1 VFTGIREI
9 MSMRYQGAVFT
20 RLGGKILA
28 CSLLFSCFGLF
39 SSVASAQLPELGSPS
54 TATGASTTARF
65 FGGATADNSVFFG
78 SSFGGDKPLD
88 IFTEVQVE
96 TAHVNTVG
104 NIYLLI
110 QLGADIFMRLESGEY
125 VVWDQTLPNLQATL
139 PGRTLQASEPIT
151 ILENVAFGPAGLL
164 GASLAIF
171 LAYDT
176 TAASG
181 ELYYSGV
188 PLSFSIDAE
197 VIEPVDPPSLTFYLS
212 NISQPII
219 QSRCIDC
226 HTTTGVAST
235 SELHYVN
242 SSVEGF
248 QQTNYNT
255 MLNYI
260 ENVPSGASLILS
272 QPQGLTAHGGGVQ
285 LSAGTEQLDDWITFV
300 TSAINEVASNGSG
313 TNVQSIFAA
322 VAKLDNEQTLRKAA
336 LLYAGRLPTDQET
349 ASVSGG
355 SEDDLANA
363 IRSLMSGANFESFLM
378 ETANDRLL
386 SEAFTASLFSV
397 VNRNYY
403 PNSFQYFQVPNAA
416 GSDKR
421 LTAEAVAQEPLR
433 LIAHVVTNDK
443 PYTEVLTADYIM
455 VNPFSAEVYG
465 GNVTFDDPGD
475 PDEWREGRI
484 TEYYRCTV
492 CGQNNPNASYNIATD
507 YPHAGLLNSPAYLAR
522 FPSTETNRNRARAR
536 WAYYF
541 FLGVDI
547 EGLSERTTDQS
558 ALADENNP
566 TLNNENCIVCHN
578 IMDPVAGAFQNYGN
592 QGFYKDQPGG
602 LHALPGSYRFDQDSD
617 YQFGDNWYSDMLAP
631 GFGEELAPDSDNSI
645 QWLADKFVTD
655 SRFGYGTV
663 YFWYPA
669 AIGRNPYTLPE
680 NPEDSDYESRLAA
693 YSTEQEMM
701 QEVAASFVAGSAG
714 NGAHNLKDLLVALT
728 LSDHFRAD
736 SVDAITSVHEV
747 ELDEVGT
754 GKLLTPEQLNRKLE
768 TTAGFTW
775 DYGRFSA
782 LNDVYG
788 LVYGGIDS
796 FGITERA
803 TDLTTLMSTVVTT
816 MANEVS
822 CPITAQDFGRGQSE
836 RNLFPF
842 VELTNLPTNSE
853 TAIRSNIQHLHSA
866 LLGEEFGINDAEID
880 ATYSLFVAVWNTRMA
895 ANKGPNVNSESEICI
910 TKNTLNPVLTDPN
923 QTLRSWAAIVN
934 YMIRDYKFIH
944 E

>member
-1 VFTGIREI
+1 MNT
-9 MSMRYQGAVFT
+9 RYKGTIFT
-20 RLGGKILA
+20 RLGGKILVG
-28 CSLLFSCFGLF
+28 SLLFSCFGLF
-39 SSVASAQLPELGSPS
+39 SSIASAQLPELGSPS
-54 TATGASTTARF
+54 TATGASTTAKF
-65 FGGATADNSVFFG
+65 FGGATADDSVTFG
-78 SSFGGDKPLD
+78 SSFGGDQPLD

-110 QLGADIFMRLESGEY
+110 QLGADIFMRLETGEY
-125 VVWDQTLPNLQATL
+125 VIWDQTLENLQATL

-151 ILENVAFGPAGLL
+151 ILENVAFGPAGLS

-197 VIEPVDPPSLTFYLS
+197 VTEPADPASLTFYLS

-219 QSRCIDC
+219 QSLCITC
-226 HTTTGVAST
+226 HSTTGPAST
-235 SELHYVN
+235 SELRYVN

-255 MLNYI
+255 LLSYI
-260 ENVPSGASLILS
+260 ENAPSGASLILS
-272 QPQGLTAHGGGVQ
+272 EPQGLTAHGGGVQ
-285 LSAGTEQLDDWITFV
+285 LRTGTAQLDDWITFV
-300 TSAINEVASNGSG
+300 SSAINEVASNNSG
-313 TNVQSIFAA
+313 TNAQSIFAA
-322 VAKLDNEQTLRKAA
+322 VAKLNNEQTLRKAA

-355 SEDDLANA
+355 TEEDLANV

-386 SEAFTASLFSV
+386 SEAFLANIFSV
-397 VNRNYY
+397 VDRNYY
-403 PNSFQYFQVPNAA
+403 PNSFQYFQSPNTV

-421 LTAEAVAQEPLR
+421 LTSEAIAQEPLR
-433 LIAHVVTNDK
+433 LISHVVTNDRS
-443 PYTEVLTADYIM
+443 YGEVLTADYIM

-465 GNVTFDDPGD
+465 GGVTFDNPSDSG
-475 PDEWREGRI
+475 EWRESRI

-492 CGQNNPNASYNIATD
+492 CGQNNPNASYDIATD
-507 YPHAGLLNSPAYLAR
+507 YPHAGLLNSPALLAR
-522 FPSTETNRNRARAR
+522 FPSTQTNRNRARAR

-547 EGLSERTTDQS
+547 EGLSERTTDQA

-566 TLNNENCIVCHN
+566 TLNNENCTVCHN
-578 IMDPVAGAFQNYGN
+578 IMDPVAGAFQNYGD

-602 LHALPGSYRFDQDSD
+602 LHALPRSYRVDQDSD

-655 SRFGYGTV
+655 PRFGYGTV

-669 AIGRNPYTLPE
+669 VIGRDPYTLPE
-680 NPEDSDYESRLAA
+680 NSEDNDYESKLVA

-701 QEVAASFVAGSAG
+701 QKVAANFVAGSAG
-714 NGAHNLKDLLVALT
+714 NGEHNLKDLLVELT

-736 SVDAITSVHEV
+736 SVDAITSVQEV
-747 ELDEVGT
+747 ELDGVGT

-768 TTAGFTW
+768 TTAGFIW
-775 DYGRFSA
+775 DYGSFSA

-822 CPITAQDFGRGQSE
+822 CPITAQDFGRSQSQ
-836 RNLFPF
+836 RHLFPF

-866 LLGEEFGINDAEID
+866 LLGENLASNDAEID
-880 ATYSLFVAVWNTRMA
+880 ASYDLFVAVWKARMA
-895 ANKGPNVNSESEICI
+895 AKKGSTVSGESEICM
-910 TKNTLNPVLTDPN
+910 TDNTSNPVLSDPN
-923 QTLRSWAAIVN
+923 QTLRSWAAVVN

>member
-1 VFTGIREI
+1 
-9 MSMRYQGAVFT
+9 MNMRYQGTFFT

-28 CSLLFSCFGLF
+28 SSLLFSCFGLF

-54 TATGASTTARF
+54 TTGASTTAKF
-65 FGGATADNSVFFG
+65 FGGVTADNSVTFG
-78 SSFGGDKPLD
+78 SSFGGDQPLN

-104 NIYLLI
+104 NVYLLI

-125 VVWDQTLPNLQATL
+125 VIWDLDVLNLQATL
-139 PGRTLQASEPIT
+139 PDRTLQASEPIT
-151 ILENVAFGPAGLL
+151 ILENVAFGPAGLS

-176 TAASG
+176 TAAAG

-197 VIEPVDPPSLTFYLS
+197 VVEAASLTFFKS
-212 NISQPII
+212 NISSAII
-219 QSRCIDC
+219 QGNCINC
-226 HTTTGVAST
+226 HTSSGPAQT
-235 SELHYVN
+235 SQLHYVGSN
-242 SSVEGF
+242 VEGF
-248 QQTNYNT
+248 QETNYNT
-255 MLNYI
+255 LLNYI
-260 ENVPSGASLILS
+260 QNVPNGNSQILS
-272 QPQGLTAHGGGVQ
+272 KPQGIGHGGQTRLQPDSVE
-285 LSAGTEQLDDWITFV
+285 LADWMEFVSLTETDI
-300 TSAINEVASNGSG
+300 ASNGNGSG

-322 VAKLDNEQTLRKAA
+322 VAQLDNAQTLRKAA
-336 LLYAGRLPTDQET
+336 LLYAGRLPTEQET

-355 SEDDLANA
+355 SEDDLVNA
-363 IRSLMSGANFESFLM
+363 IRSLMSGASFESFLM

-386 SEAFTASLFSV
+386 SEAFKASLFSV
-397 VNRNYY
+397 VDRSYY
-403 PNSFQYFQVPNAA
+403 PNSFQYFQVPNTP

-465 GNVTFDDPGD
+465 GNVTFDNPGD

-492 CGQNNPNASYNIATD
+492 CGQNNPNASYDIATD
-507 YPHAGLLNSPAYLAR
+507 YPHAGLLNSPAFLAR

-602 LHALPGSYRFDQDSD
+602 LHALPRSYQFDQDSD

-669 AIGRNPYTLPE
+669 AIGRDPYTLPE

-714 NGAHNLKDLLVALT
+714 NGAHNLKDLLVDLT

-736 SVDAITSVHEV
+736 SVDAITSVQKV

-775 DYGRFSA
+775 DYGSFSA

-822 CPITAQDFGRGQSE
+822 CPITAQDFGRGQSQ

-866 LLGEEFGINDAEID
+866 LLGEEFEINDAEID
-880 ATYSLFVAVWNTRMA
+880 ATYGLFVAVWNTRMA

-910 TKNTLNPVLTDPN
+910 TENTSNPVLTDPN